1 MKKRFVYL
9 DYAATTPVDAR
20 VIKAMMPYF
29 NLHFANTMSLHG
41 SGMKAAEGVEKARD
55 IIAKFIKAENEEIV
69 FTGSATESN
78 NLALKGLAE
87 ANPEKKKIIISSIE
101 HDCVRNSAI
110 WLRGKG
116 YKLVMLPVDK
126 KGFIDFEV
134 LSKEVDETTLLVSVI
149 HGNNEVG
156 TIQNIKKIGA
166 LCRERGIYFH
176 SDASQS
182 FGKIPIEVKD
192 MKIDLL
198 TASSHKIYG
207 PKGAAILYVRDGV
220 KINPIMHGG
229 GHEGGLRSA
238 TVNVAAIVGMGKAV
252 EIMEKSK
259 AENLKI
265 KRLRDKLIKGVLGSI
280 NDCWLNG
287 DEKERLSNNANF
299 SFERVEGE
307 ALLMEL
313 SNRGIMCST
322 GSACSSS
329 SLEPSHVLLA
339 LGLSAP
345 EAHGSLRFSLG
356 RGTSEADI
364 NYVLKMLPIVVKKM
378 RKMSPFKPFDKTQGE
393 K

>member
-9 DYAATTPVDAR
+9 DYAATTPVDPR
-20 VIKAMMPYF
+20 VVRVMLPYF
-29 NLHFANTMSLHG
+29 NLNFANTMSLHQ
-41 SGMKAAEGVEKARD
+41 SGMKAAEAVEKARD

-87 ANPEKKKIIISSIE
+87 ANPDKNKIIISTTE

-116 YKLVMLPVDK
+116 YKVVMIPVNR

-134 LSKEVDETTLLVSVI
+134 LKKEADKDTLVVSVI
-149 HGNNEVG
+149 HGSNEVG
-156 TIQNIKKIGA
+156 TIQDIKKIGE
-166 LCRERGIYFH
+166 LCREREIYFH
-176 SDASQS
+176 TDASQS
-182 FGKIPIEVKD
+182 FGKIPIDVKV

-207 PKGAAILYVRDGV
+207 PKGAAILYVREGV

-229 GHEGGLRSA
+229 GHEGGLRSS
-238 TVNVAAIVGMGKAV
+238 TVNVPAIVGMGKAV
-252 EIMEKSK
+252 EILKNSK

-265 KRLRDKLIKGVLGSI
+265 EKLRDKLIKGVLSSI
-280 NDCWLNG
+280 DDCWLNG
-287 DEKERLSNNANF
+287 DEKERLPNNANF

-322 GSACSSS
+322 GSACSSN

-356 RGTSEADI
+356 RWTSEADI
-364 NYVLKMLPIVVKKM
+364 NYVLKILPIVVKKM
-378 RKMSPFKPFDKTQGE
+378 RKMSPFKKL
-393 K
+393 

>member
-20 VIKAMMPYF
+20 VIKTMMPYLRL
-29 NLHFANTMSLHG
+29 NFANTMSLH
-41 SGMKAAEGVEKARD
+41 SLGMKTAEGVESARE
-55 IIAKFIKAENEEIV
+55 IIAKFIGAESEEIV

-87 ANPEKKKIIISSIE
+87 ANPDKKKIIISTTE

-116 YKLVMLPVDK
+116 YKVVMIPVSR

-134 LSKEVDETTLLVSVI
+134 LKKEADKDTLVVSVI

-156 TIQNIKKIGA
+156 TIQDIKKIGE
-166 LCRERGIYFH
+166 LCREREIYFH
-176 SDASQS
+176 TDASQS
-182 FGKIPIEVKD
+182 FGKLPIDVKA
-192 MKIDLL
+192 MKIDML

-207 PKGAAILYVRDGV
+207 PKGAAILYVREGIR
-220 KINPIMHGG
+220 INPILHGG
-229 GHEGGLRSA
+229 GHEGGLRSS
-238 TVNVAAIVGMGKAV
+238 TVNVPAIVGMGKAV
-252 EIMEKSK
+252 EILKNSK
-259 AENLKI
+259 VENLKI
-265 KRLRDKLIKGVLGSI
+265 ERLRDKLIKGILASI
-280 NDCWLNG
+280 DDCWLNG
-287 DEKERLSNNANF
+287 DEKERLSNNVNF

-307 ALLMEL
+307 SLLMEL

-322 GSACSSS
+322 GSACSSN

-356 RGTSEADI
+356 RWTSEAEI

-378 RKMSPFKPFDKTQGE
+378 RKMSPFKK
-393 K
+393 